1 MKAKE
6 ESQQLGPKS
15 NNNNN
20 KEVLSDF

>member
-15 NNNNN
+15 NNNN